1 VTVETPP
8 GNTEESGGYG
18 LGVSVVSFIP
28 TLDAFINVDTEGLG
42 NAIITSDSSATVTT
56 P

>member
-1 VTVETPP
+1 MTVETPP

-18 LGVSVVSFIP
+18 LGLSIISFIP
-28 TLDAFINVDTEGLG
+28 TLDTFINVETEGLG
-42 NAIITSDSSATVTT
+42 NAIITSDSSTVIT

>member
-1 VTVETPP
+1 VTVETAP

-28 TLDAFINVDTEGLG
+28 TLDAVVNVDTEGLG
-42 NAIITSDSSATVTT
+42 NVAITSDSSATVIS

>member
-1 VTVETPP
+1 LTVETPP

-18 LGVSVVSFIP
+18 LGLSIVSFIP
-28 TLDAFINVDTEGLG
+28 TLDAFINVDTEGFG
-42 NAIITSDSSATVTT
+42 NAIITSDSSATVIA